1 MELHEEKVS
10 ENSQDINELQDEIV
24 KIWLDMSISFINKL
38 YNSMQDRMKL
48 LILSKGKQIK
58 Y

>member
-10 ENSQDINELQDEIV
+10 ENFQDINELQDEIV

-38 YNSMQDRMKL
+38 YNSLQDRMKF
-48 LILSKGKQIK
+48 LIISKGKQIK

>member
-1 MELHEEKVS
+1 MELHEVKVS
-10 ENSQDINELQDEIV
+10 ENFQDINELQDEIV

-38 YNSMQDRMKL
+38 YNFMQDRMKL
-48 LILSKGKQIK
+48 LILSKGKQTK